1 MMAINMKEMVKQL
14 ELHEGLRLKPYYD
27 TVDKLTIGI
36 GRNLEDTGIS
46 KAEASFMLQNDLI
59 RIIAELDEQMPWWRE
74 LTENRRR
81 ILVDMA
87 FNLGT
92 FGLSQFRDMLAATK
106 VGDFDGASK
115 EMLDSKWAKQ
125 VGARAE
131 RLAQAMKTDQIDLA

>member
-1 MMAINMKEMVKQL
+1 
-14 ELHEGLRLKPYYD
+14 
-27 TVDKLTIGI
+27 
-36 GRNLEDTGIS
+36 
-46 KAEASFMLQNDLI
+46 
-59 RIIAELDEQMPWWRE
+59 MPWWRE

-125 VGARAE
+125 VGSRAE
-131 RLAQAMKTDQIDLA
+131 RLAKAMKTDQIDLA

>member
-1 MMAINMKEMVKQL
+1 MAINMKEMVKQL

-106 VGDFDGASK
+106 VGDFDAASK

-125 VGARAE
+125 VGGRAE
-131 RLAQAMKTDQIDLA
+131 RLAEAMKTDQIDLT

>member
-1 MMAINMKEMVKQL
+1 MAINMKEMVKQL

-131 RLAQAMKTDQIDLA
+131 RLAKAMKTDQIDLA

>member
-1 MMAINMKEMVKQL
+1 MAINMKEMVKQL

>member
-1 MMAINMKEMVKQL
+1 MAINMKEMVKQL

-106 VGDFDGASK
+106 VGDFDGAAK

-125 VGARAE
+125 VGSRAE
-131 RLAQAMKTDQIDLA
+131 RLAEAMKTDQIDLA

>member
-1 MMAINMKEMVKQL
+1 MVKQL

-125 VGARAE
+125 VGSRAE
-131 RLAQAMKTDQIDLA
+131 RLAKAMKTDQIDLA

>member
-1 MMAINMKEMVKQL
+1 MAINMKEMVKQL

-125 VGARAE
+125 VGIRAE
-131 RLAQAMKTDQIDLA
+131 RLAKAMKTDQIDLA

>member
-1 MMAINMKEMVKQL
+1 MAINMKEMVKQL

-59 RIIAELDEQMPWWRE
+59 RIIAELDEQLPWWRE
-74 LTENRRR
+74 LSENRRR

-106 VGDFDGASK
+106 TGDFDTASK

-125 VGARAE
+125 VGNRAK
-131 RLAQAMKTDQIDLA
+131 RLAEAMKKDSIDLA

>member
-1 MMAINMKEMVKQL
+1 MAINMKEMVKQL

-125 VGARAE
+125 VGVRAE
-131 RLAQAMKTDQIDLA
+131 RLAKAMKTDQIDLA

>member
-1 MMAINMKEMVKQL
+1 MAINMKEMVKQL

-125 VGARAE
+125 VGSRAE

>member
-1 MMAINMKEMVKQL
+1 MDINMKEMVQQL
-14 ELHEGLRLKPYYD
+14 ELHEELRLKPYYD
-27 TVDKLTIGI
+27 TVDKLTSGI
-36 GRNLEDTGIS
+36 GRNVEDTGIS
-46 KAEASFMLQNDLI
+46 KAEASCMLEDDLI

-125 VGARAE
+125 VGSRAE
-131 RLAQAMKTDQIDLA
+131 RLAKAMKTDQIDLA

>member
-1 MMAINMKEMVKQL
+1 MAINMKEMVKQL

-125 VGARAE
+125 VGSRAE
-131 RLAQAMKTDQIDLA
+131 RLAKAMKTDQIDLA

>member
-1 MMAINMKEMVKQL
+1 MAINMKEMVKQL

-125 VGARAE
+125 VGNRAE

>member
-1 MMAINMKEMVKQL
+1 MAINMKEMVKQL

-125 VGARAE
+125 VGGRAE
-131 RLAQAMKTDQIDLA
+131 RLAKAMKTDQIDLS